1 MKINFDALL
10 TLLFLVVFFVLPL
23 LSRVMRGRGR
33 PPTTRPGGAPQ
44 RPGGPPTQ
52 GTGAPGERP
61 TGPVAGGDQDTPAWL
76 REAQRRVRDA
86 QAGGRTSAGAPS
98 GTSSGT
104 PSGTRSGTPSG
115 TPSGTLL
122 GPRQGTLVPED
133 PFGRGLMERPE
144 ASRPG
149 GLGREGGGPAA
160 GRVPRPAAPPA
171 GPHAHDSLGRE
182 GLPPRGRRAAASAG
196 WTAASVRRAPAA
208 SHRGSPYALRAVRTR
223 PLGDRRGAK
232 MGAGD
237 LLRFDRRS
245 IVRGL
250 IWHEILDEPA
260 SKRRYGRKPSRPR
273 SR

>member
-1 MKINFDALL
+1 VKINFDALL

-52 GTGAPGERP
+52 GAGAPGERP
-61 TGPVAGGDQDTPAWL
+61 TGPVVGGEQDTPAWL

-86 QAGGRTSAGAPS
+86 QTGGRASAGAPS
-98 GTSSGT
+98 PAPSPT
-104 PSGTRSGTPSG
+104 PSGAPSG
-115 TPSGTLL
+115 ALL
-122 GPRQGTLVPED
+122 RPRPGTLVPED
-133 PFGRGLMERPE
+133 PFGRRLMERPD
-144 ASRPG
+144 AGRAG
-149 GLGREGGGPAA
+149 GLGREGGKPAA
-160 GRVPRPAAPPA
+160 GRVPRSAAPPA

-196 WTAASVRRAPAA
+196 WTAASARRAPAG
-208 SHRGSPYALRAVRTR
+208 SHRSSPYALRAVRTR
-223 PLGDRRGAK
+223 PLGDRRGARL
-232 MGAGD
+232 GAGD
-237 LLRFDRRS
+237 LLRFDRGS

-260 SKRRYGRKPSRPR
+260 WKRRYGRKPSRPR